1 MMARADATIQQMPAI
16 IARLQSLRPL
26 HEESLTFSQT
36 LRHLHN
42 QQSQIVHMLSS
53 HNAHLIKVRTRPTE
67 DCWNQC
73 LAHFLLQVE
82 DGLAENMATIQKN
95 VDALNARI
103 EKVAE
108 KLSSA

>member
-53 HNAHLIKVRTRPTE
+53 HNAHLIKVP
-67 DCWNQC
+67 
-73 LAHFLLQVE
+73 
-82 DGLAENMATIQKN
+82 
-95 VDALNARI
+95 
-103 EKVAE
+103 
-108 KLSSA
+108 

>member
-1 MMARADATIQQMPAI
+1 M
-16 IARLQSLRPL
+16 LG
-26 HEESLTFSQT
+26 LT
-36 LRHLHN
+36 L
-42 QQSQIVHMLSS
+42 
-53 HNAHLIKVRTRPTE
+53 
-67 DCWNQC
+67 
-73 LAHFLLQVE
+73 FLLQVE

>member
-1 MMARADATIQQMPAI
+1 VASCGFADSCQVNEVYEMMSRADATIQQMPAI

-53 HNAHLIKVRTRPTE
+53 HNAHLIKVR
-67 DCWNQC
+67 
-73 LAHFLLQVE
+73 
-82 DGLAENMATIQKN
+82 
-95 VDALNARI
+95 ALSVVARMRH
-103 EKVAE
+103 
-108 KLSSA
+108 SA

>member
-1 MMARADATIQQMPAI
+1 MARADATIQQMPAI

-53 HNAHLIKVRTRPTE
+53 HNAHLIKVPTRHR
-67 DCWNQC
+67 CVGSGAW
-73 LAHFLLQVE
+73 AHSLFLLQVE

>member
-1 MMARADATIQQMPAI
+1 MARADATIQQMPAI

-53 HNAHLIKVRTRPTE
+53 HNAHLIKVPTRPTE
-67 DCWNQC
+67 D
-73 LAHFLLQVE
+73 LLL
-82 DGLAENMATIQKN
+82 GPGA
-95 VDALNARI
+95 
-103 EKVAE
+103 
-108 KLSSA
+108 LSSLFFFSAGGGRACREHGHHSEERRRP